1 MRAIGK
7 LESRVATLDPTARYR
22 PANPNALQAKRLEG
36 RAGVAMRFRI
46 KTRDNFTCQVC
57 GAVEYKPQVVLD
69 IDHIVPLHLGGQ
81 DIDANRQCLCVPCHE
96 AKSAAETR
104 GRF

>member
-1 MRAIGK
+1 MREIGK
-7 LESRVATLDPTARYR
+7 LESRIATVDPTARFR
-22 PANPNALQAKRLEG
+22 PANPNTMQAKRLEG

-46 KTRDNFTCQVC
+46 KTRDNFTCAHCGQVTQ
-57 GAVEYKPQVVLD
+57 ELD
-69 IDHIVPLHLGGQ
+69 IDHIVPLHRGGA

-96 AKSAAETR
+96 AKSATETR